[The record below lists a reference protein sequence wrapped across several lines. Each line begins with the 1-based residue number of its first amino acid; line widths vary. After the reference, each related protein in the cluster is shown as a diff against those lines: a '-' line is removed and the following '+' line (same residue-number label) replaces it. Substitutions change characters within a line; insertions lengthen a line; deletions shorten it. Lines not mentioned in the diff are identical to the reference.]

1 MIFGVSTSAFTLIH
15 VLLSLAAIGSGFVVM
30 LGFLAGKRFDGWTLI
45 YILSSMATSVTGFF
59 FPFDRLLPSHILGL
73 LSLLVLVIV
82 IWARYWFY
90 LEGPWRRIYILG
102 TALALYLNV
111 FAAILQAFRK
121 VPALKAMAP
130 RLTETPF
137 VVAQLVNLALFLV
150 LAIVATKRFHFNQR
164 RTV

>member
-1 MIFGVSTSAFTLIH
+1 MLFR
-15 VLLSLAAIGSGFVVM
+15 SLG
-30 LGFLAGKRFDGWTLI
+30 R
-45 YILSSMATSVTGFF
+45 
-59 FPFDRLLPSHILGL
+59 
-73 LSLLVLVIV
+73 
-82 IWARYWFY
+82 
-90 LEGPWRRIYILG
+90 
-102 TALALYLNV
+102 ALALYLNV